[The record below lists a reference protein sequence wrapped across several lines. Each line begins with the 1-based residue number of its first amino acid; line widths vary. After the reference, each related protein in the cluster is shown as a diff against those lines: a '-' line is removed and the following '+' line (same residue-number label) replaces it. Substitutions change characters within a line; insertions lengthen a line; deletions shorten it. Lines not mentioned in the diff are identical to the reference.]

1 MATYVVRLAA
11 DDLNKKKYPEI
22 SAELFEDDE
31 FLSAVVL
38 TLDTRQQY
46 ELDIQGDAEIAE
58 DMLIDLALSFREK
71 IVELT
76 ER

>member
-1 MATYVVRLAA
+1 MAKYVVRLAA
-11 DDLNKKKYPEI
+11 DDLKKKKFPEI
-22 SAELFEDDE
+22 SAELFEDDD

-38 TLDTRQQY
+38 TLDTRQEY

-58 DMLIDLALSFREK
+58 EMLIDLALSFREK